1 MKKLNIFLV
10 IFCFIGLIS
19 CENEALIKINPK
31 AEDGSLRFHLNKLS
45 YADGTYVL
53 EDANANKDMDSLT
66 CVQPDYGFTA
76 AVNYSTQV
84 CFDSLFVAGTYQTL
98 ATTVNGEKV
107 GINTKEMDK
116 AIIALYGGKLPDPV
130 VKKQVFIRLM
140 AIVNNATQS
149 ALTDN
154 LFVKPVY
161 SNSIQLNIFPYV
173 LPLFPYTEITP
184 KLWYIIGLGD
194 GKWTN
199 STSAI
204 GVSLIPLSIVNGKK
218 YNLNGDGEFTYT
230 GYFSVSKPFK
240 IIGPNLKW
248 DGTQW
253 GKKGS
258 TYGQGDAGP
267 DNITVPSDGYY
278 TITFNSIENTLTI
291 VPAAITPASYT
302 IIGLIGA
309 FNGWGGDVALTG
321 TTGTNNHI
329 WYTTYKFT
337 ADSECKLRANADWGT
352 NWGTPGANDGDPLY
366 SAMGV
371 SLKGGK
377 NMIELAGTYIV
388 VLNDIDGVYYFI
400 KQ

>member
-1 MKKLNIFLV
+1 MKKLNVFLL
-10 IFCFIGLIS
+10 IFCVIGLIS
-19 CENEALIKINPK
+19 CENETLIKINPK
-31 AEDGSLRFHLNKLS
+31 AEDGSLKFHLNKL
-45 YADGTYVL
+45 TYSDWTYIL
-53 EDANANKDMDSLT
+53 EDANAAKDMDSLT

-84 CFDSLFVAGTYQTL
+84 CFDSLFVVGTYQTL
-98 ATTVNGEKV
+98 PTTVNGEKV

-116 AIIALYGGKLPDPV
+116 AIIALYGGKLPEPV
-130 VKKQVFIRLM
+130 VPKEVYIRLM
-140 AIVNNATQS
+140 AFVNNATHS
-149 ALTDN
+149 ALTDS
-154 LFVKPVY
+154 LIVRPLY
-161 SNSIQLNIFPYV
+161 SNAIKLNIQPYV
-173 LPLFPYTEITP
+173 LPLFPYSEITP

-204 GVSLIPLSIVNGKK
+204 GESLIPLSIVNGKK

-230 GYFSVSKPFK
+230 GHFSASNQFK

-253 GKKGS
+253 GMKGS

-267 DNITVPSDGYY
+267 DNISVPSDGYY

-291 VPAAITPASYT
+291 VPVSITPTSYSA
-302 IIGLIGA
+302 IGLIGA
-309 FNGWGGDVALTG
+309 FNGWAADVALKQTA
-321 TTGTNNHI
+321 GTNGHV
-329 WYTTYKFT
+329 WYTTYTFT
-337 ADSECKLRANADWGT
+337 AESQCKLRANADWGT
-352 NWGTPGANDGDPLY
+352 NWGTASSADGDPLY

-371 SLKGGK
+371 GVNGGK
-377 NMIELAGTYIV
+377 NMLETAGTYV
-388 VLNDIDGVYYFI
+388 VVFNDIDGTYYFI